1 MATLRTTAAAA
12 RYTAVFES
20 ADPILVADA
29 DGRYVDANPAAL
41 ALLGYSEEELLQ
53 VGVGDVSARTP
64 EGLQDERRRLV
75 HEGSWWGQSA
85 FRRKDGSVLPVE
97 VRASQAVLPEGTLSI
112 ISFHDLTEHK
122 RSEAVRLAGARQFA
136 LVTDNA
142 PVFIAHCDTD
152 QRYKFV
158 NTAYA
163 ARFGLPPAECVGRTI
178 REVVGAEAYASF
190 QIYLDIALSGQA
202 VAFDIAYS
210 ATDRHHMRCSYVP
223 EFDADGN
230 SLGFVAANTDI
241 TAHRRTEEALR
252 ASEAR
257 QGFLLALSDQ
267 LRPLSDARAV
277 MTTVA
282 EALGR
287 HLGVSAV
294 GYCEVDEDEET
305 AVAGGEYGD
314 GRMPRLVGSGYRFRI
329 SDYGPN
335 WGSVLRAGED
345 LYIEDIE
352 TDSRGP
358 AGGTAESRATVL
370 RAGAGVPL
378 IKGGRLVSFLY
389 AVHPD
394 PRPWPDE
401 ERRLVREVAERTREA
416 VERARAEATLRES
429 EARYRTLVR
438 ASANGVWRM
447 SADGER
453 LLESQGGVVKPHEL
467 AQGPTAKWLDTST
480 HPEDREATLVA
491 WRHAVQTRSVYDH
504 RQRVRSSKGD
514 YRWVQGHAA
523 PVPDEHGTVREWI
536 GTSTDITDRV
546 DAEATTA
553 RLAAIVETSQDA
565 ISSETLDGTILDWN
579 PGAEALFGYSAAEA
593 IGRNIQLLI
602 PPERTAETR
611 ECLAQLRDG
620 ELLQLLE
627 TVRLR
632 KDRTRVEVE
641 VRFAITRDANG
652 HINGISTITRD
663 ITERKHLERLRQDV
677 LAIVSHDLRNPLA
690 VIGMQTQLL
699 QGRQAYDEAGV
710 GVIREQ
716 VRRMTHLIDDLS
728 DVVRL
733 DEGQFLLRQEELD
746 LGILATE
753 AVLRAGV
760 QTDRHTIRVELPEN
774 PVMGYW
780 DRVRLEEVLDNLVG
794 NAVKYSPAG
803 GEILVQVAG
812 ADGEAHLS
820 VTDHGVGVPTE
831 ALPQLFERFRRAD
844 GTGLPGLGFGLYI
857 ARMLVEAHGGRI
869 LVESEFGRGS
879 TFTVVLPILRGSEI
893 PAGPAQNVRGDY

>member
-112 ISFHDLTEHK
+112 ISF
-122 RSEAVRLAGARQFA
+122 
-136 LVTDNA
+136 
-142 PVFIAHCDTD
+142 
-152 QRYKFV
+152 
-158 NTAYA
+158 
-163 ARFGLPPAECVGRTI
+163 
-178 REVVGAEAYASF
+178 
-190 QIYLDIALSGQA
+190 
-202 VAFDIAYS
+202 
-210 ATDRHHMRCSYVP
+210 
-223 EFDADGN
+223 
-230 SLGFVAANTDI
+230 
-241 TAHRRTEEALR
+241 
-252 ASEAR
+252 
-257 QGFLLALSDQ
+257 
-267 LRPLSDARAV
+267 
-277 MTTVA
+277 
-282 EALGR
+282 
-287 HLGVSAV
+287 
-294 GYCEVDEDEET
+294 
-305 AVAGGEYGD
+305 
-314 GRMPRLVGSGYRFRI
+314 
-329 SDYGPN
+329 
-335 WGSVLRAGED
+335 
-345 LYIEDIE
+345 
-352 TDSRGP
+352 
-358 AGGTAESRATVL
+358 
-370 RAGAGVPL
+370 
-378 IKGGRLVSFLY
+378 
-389 AVHPD
+389 
-394 PRPWPDE
+394 
-401 ERRLVREVAERTREA
+401 
-416 VERARAEATLRES
+416 
-429 EARYRTLVR
+429 
-438 ASANGVWRM
+438 
-447 SADGER
+447 
-453 LLESQGGVVKPHEL
+453 
-467 AQGPTAKWLDTST
+467 
-480 HPEDREATLVA
+480 
-491 WRHAVQTRSVYDH
+491 
-504 RQRVRSSKGD
+504 
-514 YRWVQGHAA
+514 
-523 PVPDEHGTVREWI
+523 
-536 GTSTDITDRV
+536 
-546 DAEATTA
+546 
-553 RLAAIVETSQDA
+553 
-565 ISSETLDGTILDWN
+565 
-579 PGAEALFGYSAAEA
+579 
-593 IGRNIQLLI
+593 
-602 PPERTAETR
+602 
-611 ECLAQLRDG
+611 
-620 ELLQLLE
+620 
-627 TVRLR
+627 
-632 KDRTRVEVE
+632 
-641 VRFAITRDANG
+641 
-652 HINGISTITRD
+652 RD

-760 QTDRHTIRVELPEN
+760 QTDRHTIRVEMPEN

-820 VTDHGVGVPTE
+820 VTDYGVGVPTE

-893 PAGPAQNVRGDY
+893 PAGPAQNVGGDY